1 MDKISSSEEK
11 KDIIGVHEPEDEVW
25 LALIKELWFV
35 PNPKPQT
42 PNPKPQTAHPTITL
56 IEFTTKSQVEL

>member
-42 PNPKPQTAHPTITL
+42 PNPKHNTN
-56 IEFTTKSQVEL
+56 V